1 MAPEA
6 LKFGLI
12 ILGLGLICF
21 LVLVTTLGTLYRF
34 EPNSDS
40 TFGMGADWS
49 RRLDVCDFTSGS
61 PCQQIQSSRRQ
72 RRAFDA

>member
-21 LVLVTTLGTLYRF
+21 LVLVTTLGTL
-34 EPNSDS
+34 
-40 TFGMGADWS
+40 
-49 RRLDVCDFTSGS
+49 
-61 PCQQIQSSRRQ
+61 
-72 RRAFDA
+72 